1 MSDYKTLKGVAQS
14 GDYDGMVTSDGK
26 VTGNVRAEE
35 SISGK
40 LSGKLV
46 NGEAADSGVVTG
58 FLAASDSIKGVVTPD
73 DVMSGD
79 IMHTVLKGISAYQ
92 EAVNHGFVGT
102 EEEWLASLG
111 ATVAVG
117 NIESGGPISITNV
130 GTPQHAIFDFVIPD
144 AGAADIARLSQSA
157 PVIFYCG
164 TATEVV

>member
-58 FLAASDSIKGVVTPD
+58 FLAASDSVKGVVTPD

-92 EAVNHGFVGT
+92 EAVNHGFVVHV
-102 EEEWLASLG
+102 L
-111 ATVAVG
+111 
-117 NIESGGPISITNV
+117 
-130 GTPQHAIFDFVIPD
+130 
-144 AGAADIARLSQSA
+144 
-157 PVIFYCG
+157 
-164 TATEVV
+164 